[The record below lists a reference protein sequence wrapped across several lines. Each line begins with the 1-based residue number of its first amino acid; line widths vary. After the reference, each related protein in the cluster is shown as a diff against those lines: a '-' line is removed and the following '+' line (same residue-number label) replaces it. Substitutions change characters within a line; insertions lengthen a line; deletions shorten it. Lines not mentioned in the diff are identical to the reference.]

1 MKRILVNAI
10 LVLYA
15 LGLIAGAFY
24 YFFHQSLYVHSEIAQ
39 VKAEMV
45 SIYPDQTGLLSR
57 WSAEE
62 GEKVEQ
68 GEELGA
74 QKTLFS
80 SLHPEKSGSSSPQP
94 IVSPITG
101 VLLKSNAVVGEVV
114 KPDQPIAI
122 VADLSNIY
130 ILAYIDEKDI
140 DRVEPGKK
148 VEITL
153 DAYKGRVF
161 AGRVQKVGVVAGD
174 LSNSSGMSQ
183 GQGEKVQ
190 RIPVQISLDFPKDVK
205 LIPGMNAEVKI
216 DQS

>member
-10 LVLYA
+10 LILYM

-45 SIYPDQTGLLSR
+45 PVYPDQTGLLTQ

-68 GEELGA
+68 GEELGV
-74 QKTLFS
+74 QKALSS
-80 SLHPEKSGSSSPQP
+80 SLHPEKSGTSTSHP

-114 KPDQPIAI
+114 KPDRAIAI

-130 ILAYIDEKDI
+130 VLSYIDEKDI

-148 VEITL
+148 VDIML

-161 AGRVQKVGVVAGD
+161 SGRVQKVGVVAGD
-174 LSNSSGMSQ
+174 VSNLSGMSQ
-183 GQGEKVQ
+183 GQEKKVQ
-190 RIPVQISLDFPKDVK
+190 RIPVQISIDSPKDVK